1 MIPITEILIT
11 AAIWIAID
19 LLINWLEKWAEQ

>member
-11 AAIWIAID
+11 AALWIAID
-19 LLINWLEKWAEQ
+19 LLVNWLEKWAEQ